1 MLSRPLILGD
11 FFDAQ
16 GKPIVWMS
24 NAGADKMTSMRA
36 NLILNDDSINSWQK
50 TLIRAWELYRRK
62 TGRRIPFF
70 TPAHTMDAYDIS
82 IFREVLCR
90 FPELLQTNSSP
101 FRTGGEISRV
111 LFSYVMAN
119 ELGCQCLFRQN
130 TRFFNRMKTRFF
142 RPVEVLAVV
151 RDHFA
156 KLKRDVEL
164 FKPKAFC
171 INNLRQDEAPEMIR
185 YLNDKFPQ
193 PAPWECGEN

>member
-1 MLSRPLILGD
+1 MHLDRILGLSEHFVYSNDDMMLSLPLMPWD

-16 GKPIVWMS
+16 GRPILWMS
-24 NAGADKMTSMRA
+24 NAGAAKMTSMRA
-36 NLILNDDSINSWQK
+36 SLILNDDSINSWQK
-50 TLIRAWELYRRK
+50 TLIRARELYRRK

-70 TPAHTMDAYDIS
+70 TPAHAMDAYNIS
-82 IFREVLCR
+82 MFRE
-90 FPELLQTNSSP
+90 
-101 FRTGGEISRV
+101 V

-171 INNLRQDEAPEMIR
+171 INNLRRDEAPEMIR
-185 YLNDKFPQ
+185 YLNGKFPQ
-193 PAPWECGEN
+193 PAPWERGEN